1 METTQIIINLA
12 FSFSSLDFDFQ
23 ISINGQVH
31 NVGTVVRVS
40 NHYMVGIVLGILAAL
55 VAGAVLAF
63 LVMKHLRKKKK
74 GGPLSSVWTLV
85 GSGRFVICGSL
96 STGTSLWLL
105 RMYKCSSAGL
115 MIKKRYEIFFSYD
128 DREPAITNHYPLWC

>member
-1 METTQIIINLA
+1 M
-12 FSFSSLDFDFQ
+12 
-23 ISINGQVH
+23 
-31 NVGTVVRVS
+31 GTVVRVS

-74 GGPLSSVWTLV
+74 GGLLSSVWTLAGLGRV
-85 GSGRFVICGSL
+85 RFVICGSL
-96 STGTSLWLL
+96 STRTSLLLLL

-115 MIKKRYEIFFSYD
+115 MIKKSSEIFSSFD
-128 DREPAITNHYPLWC
+128 DREPAGANC

>member
-1 METTQIIINLA
+1 MLTALIIIKLPL
-12 FSFSSLDFDFQ
+12 SFFCLWTLIFQ

-74 GGPLSSVWTLV
+74 GGPLSSVWTL
-85 GSGRFVICGSL
+85 
-96 STGTSLWLL
+96 
-105 RMYKCSSAGL
+105 A
-115 MIKKRYEIFFSYD
+115 
-128 DREPAITNHYPLWC
+128 

>member
-1 METTQIIINLA
+1 MYSWQ
-12 FSFSSLDFDFQ
+12 SLCVMDSLVILQ

-63 LVMKHLRKKKK
+63 VVMKHLRKKKK
-74 GGPLSSVWTLV
+74 GGLLYVTWTLV
-85 GSGRFVICGSL
+85 RPVYTTFTGCGCKFD
-96 STGTSLWLL
+96 
-105 RMYKCSSAGL
+105 MNYKT
-115 MIKKRYEIFFSYD
+115 IFQL
-128 DREPAITNHYPLWC
+128 EHP

>member
-1 METTQIIINLA
+1 M
-12 FSFSSLDFDFQ
+12 FQ

-63 LVMKHLRKKKK
+63 VVMKHLRKKKK
-74 GGPLSSVWTLV
+74 GELPSV
-85 GSGRFVICGSL
+85 
-96 STGTSLWLL
+96 TSLL
-105 RMYKCSSAGL
+105 G
-115 MIKKRYEIFFSYD
+115 SY
-128 DREPAITNHYPLWC
+128 PFIQPLPDVG

>member
-1 METTQIIINLA
+1 MYSWQ
-12 FSFSSLDFDFQ
+12 SLCVMDSLVILQ

-63 LVMKHLRKKKK
+63 VVMKHLRKKKK
-74 GGPLSSVWTLV
+74 GGLLYVTWTLV
-85 GSGRFVICGSL
+85 KFD
-96 STGTSLWLL
+96 
-105 RMYKCSSAGL
+105 MNYKT
-115 MIKKRYEIFFSYD
+115 IFQL
-128 DREPAITNHYPLWC
+128 EHP

>member
-1 METTQIIINLA
+1 M
-12 FSFSSLDFDFQ
+12 FQ

-63 LVMKHLRKKKK
+63 VVMKHLRKKKK
-74 GGPLSSVWTLV
+74 GELRSVTLALIRSYNRCRMWVEIWNKPFNRNVSGVAPDLRGFLSL
-85 GSGRFVICGSL
+85 G
-96 STGTSLWLL
+96 
-105 RMYKCSSAGL
+105 
-115 MIKKRYEIFFSYD
+115 
-128 DREPAITNHYPLWC
+128 

>member
-1 METTQIIINLA
+1 MSVCVFVCFA
-12 FSFSSLDFDFQ
+12 Q

-63 LVMKHLRKKKK
+63 VVMKHLRKKKK
-74 GGPLSSVWTLV
+74 GEHLSFVWTLIRSV
-85 GSGRFVICGSL
+85 YTTAPKCVRDFEMTPTNL
-96 STGTSLWLL
+96 STRSCNVL
-105 RMYKCSSAGL
+105 
-115 MIKKRYEIFFSYD
+115 
-128 DREPAITNHYPLWC
+128 

>member
-1 METTQIIINLA
+1 MD
-12 FSFSSLDFDFQ
+12 SVVQ

-63 LVMKHLRKKKK
+63 VVMKHLRKKKK
-74 GGPLSSVWTLV
+74 GGLLSVVWTLI
-85 GSGRFVICGSL
+85 RFVYTTVTGCGWEFGMLCES
-96 STGTSLWLL
+96 
-105 RMYKCSSAGL
+105 
-115 MIKKRYEIFFSYD
+115 F
-128 DREPAITNHYPLWC
+128 N

>member
-1 METTQIIINLA
+1 M
-12 FSFSSLDFDFQ
+12 FQ

-63 LVMKHLRKKKK
+63 VVMKHLRKKKK
-74 GGPLSSVWTLV
+74 GELRFVTWTLALIRLNHRRRMWV
-85 GSGRFVICGSL
+85 EIWNKAFNRNVSFVAPDLPGFLSL
-96 STGTSLWLL
+96 G
-105 RMYKCSSAGL
+105 
-115 MIKKRYEIFFSYD
+115 
-128 DREPAITNHYPLWC
+128 

>member
-1 METTQIIINLA
+1 MI
-12 FSFSSLDFDFQ
+12 FQ
-23 ISINGQVH
+23 VSINGQVH

-74 GGPLSSVWTLV
+74 GGLLSSVWTLA
-85 GSGRFVICGSL
+85 SPDL
-96 STGTSLWLL
+96 
-105 RMYKCSSAGL
+105 
-115 MIKKRYEIFFSYD
+115 
-128 DREPAITNHYPLWC
+128 

>member
-1 METTQIIINLA
+1 MMKVLTSIFL
-12 FSFSSLDFDFQ
+12 Q

-63 LVMKHLRKKKK
+63 VFMKHLRKKKK
-74 GGPLSSVWTLV
+74 GRLLLSYSLDINLRRTFSSVV
-85 GSGRFVICGSL
+85 GRLG
-96 STGTSLWLL
+96 
-105 RMYKCSSAGL
+105 
-115 MIKKRYEIFFSYD
+115 
-128 DREPAITNHYPLWC
+128 